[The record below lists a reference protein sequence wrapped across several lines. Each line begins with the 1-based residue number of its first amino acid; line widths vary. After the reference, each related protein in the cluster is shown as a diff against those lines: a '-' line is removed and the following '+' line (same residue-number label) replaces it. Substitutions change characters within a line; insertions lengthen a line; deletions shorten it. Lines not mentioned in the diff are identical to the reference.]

1 MITSLLLVNEKE
13 LVSVSAERLKEIE
26 KLQEIITSLT
36 LQVQEK
42 DEQIEKLKQSLKGNS
57 YYYIGVT
64 FYCIYIIVKDL
75 AFIPKA
81 RKPVND
87 QGLEE
92 ICTKPYQ
99 KEESTPETI
108 GNDTFCNYSCIISTN
123 VRGE

>member
-1 MITSLLLVNEKE
+1 MITSFLLAYEKK

-36 LQVQEK
+36 LQLQER

-57 YYYIGVT
+57 YYYIIVT
-64 FYCIYIIVKDL
+64 FYCILLLKDL

-81 RKPVND
+81 RKPVTD

-92 ICTKPYQ
+92 IHTIPYRN
-99 KEESTPETI
+99 KESTPEAI
-108 GNDTFCNYSCIISTN
+108 GNNTFCNY
-123 VRGE
+123 